1 VWRKKGD
8 EKRFRVGR
16 NGDNL
21 ITHFQCDLCVFRNI
35 QRRDPVEAKPTDDLL
50 LACIRRA
57 NLDALWSR
65 EKSTVSGNLKN
76 VRKAIEASERVGMR
90 CPYPLLGPMP
100 VDDVIGHR
108 AAIHMLLYSLEA
120 GAYSQDHKQFDTIRK
135 MRSAFSNAWGA
146 SARGTL
152 FNISTGKEDR
162 RKDRLTQCP
171 TDSEWFGRF
180 QLGCKKRMGQDV
192 RPQLGLSIGVMK
204 EYMDRLESKWLVSID
219 DQERDLLCAVGAYSA
234 LSYAASL
241 RGNEGFLLDL
251 FGLRQHI
258 AKGKHDLQDPHVTA
272 PLLGRL
278 KGEDG
283 ERYHMLLIA
292 SETASGLK
300 IRHWLEQLVLM
311 REGQGRFH
319 GPAFCDEEGEMVSMS
334 DYEETFYDILHEIQ
348 DQRPDLI
355 GADVD
360 IEQVYGFYRSFRR
373 GATTRAREQGV
384 SETDIDLINRWR
396 KVEIALGMKPSMAIR
411 DHYTEVVQLKS
422 SRLRFS
428 KPL

>member
-1 VWRKKGD
+1 MM
-8 EKRFRVGR
+8 
-16 NGDNL
+16 
-21 ITHFQCDLCVFRNI
+21 
-35 QRRDPVEAKPTDDLL
+35 
-50 LACIRRA
+50 ACIRRA

-76 VRKAIEASERVGMR
+76 VRKAIEASERVDMR
-90 CPYPLLGPMP
+90 CPYEPLGAMP
-100 VDDVIGHR
+100 VEDLIGHR
-108 AAIHMLLYSLEA
+108 AAIQMLLYSLEA
-120 GAYSQDHKQFDTIRK
+120 GTYAQDHKQFDTIRK
-135 MRSAFSNAWGA
+135 LRSSFSNAWGA
-146 SARGTL
+146 SARAML

-171 TDSEWFGRF
+171 TDSVWFGRF

-192 RPQLGLSIGVMK
+192 RPQLGLSIDVMK
-204 EYMDRLESKWLVSID
+204 EYLIRLESKWLLSID
-219 DQERDLLCAVGAYSA
+219 DQERDLLCAVAAYSA
-234 LSYAASL
+234 LSYASSL

-258 AKGKHDLQDPHVTA
+258 SKGKHDLEDPHVAA

-283 ERYHMLLIA
+283 ERYHMLLMA

-311 REGQGRFH
+311 RERQGRFH
-319 GPAFCDEEGEMVSMS
+319 GPAFCDDSGEVATMS
-334 DYEETFYDILHEIQ
+334 DYEEIFYDILHEIQ

-355 GADVD
+355 GPDVD
-360 IEQVYGFYRSFRR
+360 IEQIYGFYCSFRR

-384 SETDIDLINRWR
+384 SEADIDLINRWR
-396 KVEIALGMKPSMAIR
+396 KVERALDMKPSLAIR